1 MMRIGKGI
9 LNYSCVMPDATA
21 AEAFAA
27 LIRDARRRRGMTQE
41 DLHAASGV
49 SRATLSRWERSLAE
63 SPDAEHVRAVCAI
76 LGIDPRQAAL
86 TLGYLGPEDVEPA
99 ANPAVDPLV
108 QEALEILT
116 DVTVPREE
124 KERWID
130 YLKFIQQKHRA
141 RGNHSQ
147 AC

>member
-1 MMRIGKGI
+1 MMRLGKDD
-9 LNYSCVMPDATA
+9 LNYSCGMPDATP

-27 LIRDARRRRGMTQE
+27 LIREGRRRRGMTQE
-41 DLHAASGV
+41 ELETASGV

-86 TLGYLGPEDVEPA
+86 TLGYLGPEDIEPPT
-99 ANPAVDPLV
+99 NPAVDPLV
-108 QEALEILT
+108 QEALDILT

-141 RGNHSQ
+141 RGNQSQ
-147 AC
+147 AS